1 MRSAGLS
8 PPPDIEEWM
17 DDPSL
22 PLDDLRATMADQAM
36 LHRLFG
42 GHGAAAVT
50 IRRFLRHRRGPLR
63 IAELAC
69 GASDLL
75 QAALASVPSSTEGPY
90 AVGID
95 RSSRVLTV
103 TRERGVDVLYVAG
116 DLLALPVPDR
126 SFDLVLLPHALH
138 HLNHDQAVAAVRE
151 AARATRGLLLV
162 LDLLPSRSARLL
174 FRIAGLALRLHWASR
189 YDGLVSFRR
198 AYSERALHNIAVEA
212 GLTGYRIRRHLF
224 WRATIVWR
232 PDTPT
237 A

>member
-1 MRSAGLS
+1 
-8 PPPDIEEWM
+8 M

-22 PLDDLRATMADQAM
+22 PLDDLRATMADQSM

-42 GHGAAAVT
+42 GHGAVAVS
-50 IRRFLRHRRGPLR
+50 IRRFLQHWEGPLG

-75 QAALASVPSSTEGPY
+75 QAALASVPSSAEGVH

-95 RSSRVLTV
+95 RSSRVLTLA
-103 TRERGVDVLYVAG
+103 RARGADALYVAG

-138 HLNHDQAVAAVRE
+138 HLNRDQAVAALRE
-151 AARATRGLLLV
+151 AARITRGLLLV

-174 FRIAGLALRLHWASR
+174 LRVVGLALRLHWASR
-189 YDGLVSFRR
+189 HDGIVSFRR
-198 AYSERALHNIAVEA
+198 AYSERSLHSIAVEA
-212 GLTGYRIRRHLF
+212 GLSGYRIRRHLF
-224 WRATIVWR
+224 WRVTIAWR
-232 PDTPT
+232 PGTLT